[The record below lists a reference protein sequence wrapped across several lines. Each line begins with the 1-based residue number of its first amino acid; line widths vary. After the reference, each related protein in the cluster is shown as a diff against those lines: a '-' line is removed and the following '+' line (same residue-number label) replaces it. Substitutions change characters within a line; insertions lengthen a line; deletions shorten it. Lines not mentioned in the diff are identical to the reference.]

1 MEISKTTQRAQGEE
15 IKRIPIARCPVDGC
29 ERTLLYSTD
38 PKEKSTVTVCVAKPD
53 YQGKTMLCPRCKTM
67 LAVIEKPKVAR
78 GYVAIPVTSAT
89 FKLKVSHPPVGE
101 NGS

>member
-1 MEISKTTQRAQGEE
+1 METSKMTQRTQSGE

-29 ERTLLYSTD
+29 GRTLLYSTD
-38 PKEKSTVTVCVAKPD
+38 PKEKNTVTISVAKPD
-53 YQGKTMLCPRCKTM
+53 YQGKTM

-89 FKLKVSHPPVGE
+89 F
-101 NGS
+101 

>member
-29 ERTLLYSTD
+29 GRTLLYSTD
-38 PKEKSTVTVCVAKPD
+38 PKEKNTVTISVAKPD

-67 LAVIEKPKVAR
+67 LAVIKSRRWR
-78 GYVAIPVTSAT
+78 GDMSPFPLQAQH
-89 FKLKVSHPPVGE
+89 FNRK
-101 NGS
+101 